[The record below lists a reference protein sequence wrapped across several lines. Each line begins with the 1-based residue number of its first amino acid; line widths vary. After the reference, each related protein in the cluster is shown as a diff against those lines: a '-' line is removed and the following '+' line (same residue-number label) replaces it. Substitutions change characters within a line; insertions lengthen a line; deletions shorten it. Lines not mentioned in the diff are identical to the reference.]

1 MRIGIDAHIILP
13 KHKRYNPKIAQYTE
27 DLITNVIKAEGVKEH
42 TLFLFFDSR
51 MEGTDKMKQFERLF
65 AKQFGKDWKKHVVV
79 KHFPFIQYRKYLPVV
94 YSHML
99 ISSFLTGARLNV
111 FHSPEGLIPYAYPGK
126 IVTTFHYVPRGES
139 ESGIFVRTFMLGA
152 RLAFWQ
158 LCKRASRIIV
168 NTAEDKKLLM
178 EKHGYPAERIVL
190 MNDEDISNVNWKK
203 RTKELVDIYEE
214 VGGKTLKAKKK

>member
-27 DLITNVIKAEGVKEH
+27 DLITHVIKEEAVKGH
-42 TLFLFFDSR
+42 TLVLFFDSR
-51 MEGTDKMKQFERLF
+51 MEGTDKMKQFEKLF
-65 AKQFGKDWKKHVVV
+65 A
-79 KHFPFIQYRKYLPVV
+79 
-94 YSHML
+94 
-99 ISSFLTGARLNV
+99 GARLNV
-111 FHSPEGLIPYAYPGK
+111 FHSPEGLIPYVYPGK

-178 EKHGYPAERIVL
+178 EKHGYPQERIVL
-190 MNDEDISNVNWKK
+190 MNDEDISKVNWKK
-203 RTKELVDIYEE
+203 RTKELVKVYEE
-214 VGGKTLKAKKK
+214 VGGKKAKAKLETIRRPA